1 MKNYKNLKNIDEREN
16 LRLFDLSYYMVDDI
30 LVKIDRASM
39 YNSLEVRSPFLN
51 HKIFEY
57 LSTIPR
63 NIFYRDI
70 SGKYLAKNSEK
81 LHTFKINQQG

>member
-1 MKNYKNLKNIDEREN
+1 M
-16 LRLFDLSYYMVDDI
+16 RLFDLSYYMVDDI

-70 SGKYLAKNSEK
+70 SGKYLAKRILRNYIPSK
-81 LHTFKINQQG
+81 LTNRAKHGFEVPIKEWL

>member
-1 MKNYKNLKNIDEREN
+1 
-16 LRLFDLSYYMVDDI
+16 MVDDI

-57 LSTIPR
+57 LITIPVISLVEISQE
-63 NIFYRDI
+63 IF
-70 SGKYLAKNSEK
+70 GK
-81 LHTFKINQQG
+81 KI